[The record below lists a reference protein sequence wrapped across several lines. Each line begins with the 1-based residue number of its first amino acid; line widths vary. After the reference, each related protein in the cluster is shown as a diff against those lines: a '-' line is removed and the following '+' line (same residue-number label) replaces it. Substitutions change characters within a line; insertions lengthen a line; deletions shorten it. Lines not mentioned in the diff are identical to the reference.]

1 VTATTLA
8 RRHPVA
14 RRAVIAWSIA
24 AACLLVSLASLGVW
38 VAIGIGLQ
46 PDALLYVAL
55 PVALGGVGALL
66 TTRVPDNPIG
76 PLLLASLVGFTT
88 LIGAESWV
96 LLGTARGTPLPGSTV
111 AALAAGLAFIPSI
124 VVVMVGIP
132 LVFPTGRF
140 LGPRW
145 RWVAVGVVV
154 AVIVAELRPLFGEPL
169 LMEVE
174 TLPNPLYRA
183 GLAPIL
189 GLLDRV
195 AALAAIPLFAL
206 TVASVVIRYRRGD
219 TIARHQ
225 LRWLFAVS
233 SVAIVAFSLSFN
245 LPAEARGAAEAVG
258 LFAVASYPLAIGIAV
273 IRYRLFEIDRIIS
286 RSISYAVISVVLLT
300 AYAGIVLVLQGP
312 LGGLFGNDAVVVALS
327 TLVVAALFQPL
338 RRRVQRSVDQR
349 FDRARVD
356 SDRTAGAFGTRLRDE
371 VDIDAVLADLSVTVD
386 GALRPTRF
394 QVWLRDPGR

>member
-1 VTATTLA
+1 MV
-8 RRHPVA
+8 
-14 RRAVIAWSIA
+14 AWSIA
-24 AACLLVSLASLGVW
+24 AACVIVNLASLGVW

-76 PLLLASLVGFTT
+76 PLLLASIVGFTT
-88 LIGAESWV
+88 LIGGQAWV
-96 LLGTARGTPLPGSTV
+96 ILGVSSGTPLPGAT
-111 AALAAGLAFIPSI
+111 AAGLAAGLAFIPSI
-124 VVVMVGIP
+124 VLVLVGIP
-132 LVFPTGRF
+132 LVFPTGRL

-145 RWVAVGVVV
+145 RWVAVGVVI
-154 AVIVAELRPLFGEPL
+154 AVIVAELHPLFGEPW
-169 LMEVE
+169 LMEIE

-183 GLAPIL
+183 ELAPIL
-189 GLLDRV
+189 ELLDRV

-206 TVASVVIRYRRGD
+206 TVASVIIRYRRGD

-245 LPAEARGAAEAVG
+245 LPDGARDGAEAIG
-258 LFAVASYPLAIGIAV
+258 LFAVATYPVAIGIAV

-300 AYAGIVLVLQGP
+300 AYGGIVLVLQGP
-312 LGGLFGNDAVVVALS
+312 LGGIFGGDTVAVAAS

-338 RRRVQRSVDQR
+338 RRRVQRVVDRR
-349 FDRARVD
+349 FDRARFD
-356 SDRTAGAFGTRLRDE
+356 AEAMATAFADRLRDE
-371 VDIDAVLADLSVTVD
+371 VDLGMVVADLESTV
-386 GALRPTRF
+386 GSALRPDMSGL
-394 QVWLRDPGR
+394 WLRDPSR